1 MCARLHVKQN
11 YVDVDV
17 DVRYTSARWRSWWI
31 RARLISS
38 FLSKKLT
45 PKKTTLHSLVPE
57 LLGDGKIYL
66 RKCKAP
72 PFLSWVTRLLKF
84 AAIAD
89 VVILPL
95 FPLCNHPF
103 SLTGKPITRPQAN
116 PGNRRAGL
124 RRGGGGTGCLLP
136 RNWLMA
142 CAAGCGRIFSTGLII
157 MGLQFSIE

>member
-45 PKKTTLHSLVPE
+45 PTKTTLHSLVPT
-57 LLGDGKIYL
+57 LLGNGEIYL
-66 RKCKAP
+66 GKSKAP
-72 PFLSWVTRLLKF
+72 PFVSWVTRLLKF

-89 VVILPL
+89 VVICVSFSALQPPL
-95 FPLCNHPF
+95 FIDRKDHHAT
-103 SLTGKPITRPQAN
+103 SSKIRKQA
-116 PGNRRAGL
+116 GGVEGT
-124 RRGGGGTGCLLP
+124 GGGLFT
-136 RNWLMA
+136 
-142 CAAGCGRIFSTGLII
+142 S
-157 MGLQFSIE
+157 EE